1 MSDGMSASGTSSSA
15 EPLSQRPV
23 TRSFGRGTISG
34 ILITAAVHGALGLA
48 LYESQR
54 HEDPPP
60 PAIRDVIVTK
70 MVQLGK
76 PREKFWLPRNV
87 VTPPPPKPTPQ
98 TIKIATS
105 PDAAPAPPP
114 PAKPPP
120 KVEDTQISSDL
131 KRALQRAKSL
141 AQAAK
146 EEPPEGSLTGSLEGT
161 SNVAEIGDEYATKVH
176 DAIHRNWAAP
186 SGLLDETQLRGLVA
200 LVRVTIAVDGRLGAP
215 VLKQSSGNQ
224 TFDDAAVQAVRATGQ
239 VPPMPP
245 EVRSRF
251 RSGVEIEFDGK
262 DLTR

>member
-1 MSDGMSASGTSSSA
+1 MTSPGTSPGT
-15 EPLSQRPV
+15 ETLGQRPA
-23 TRSFGRGTISG
+23 TRPLGRGTISG
-34 ILITAAVHGALGLA
+34 ILITALVHGGLIYA

-54 HEDPPP
+54 RETPPP
-60 PAIRDVIVTK
+60 PAVRDVIVTK

-87 VTPPPPKPTPQ
+87 VTPPPPKPPPQ
-98 TIKIATS
+98 AIKIATS

-114 PAKPPP
+114 PVKPPP
-120 KVEDTQISSDL
+120 KVEDEKISSDL

-186 SGLLDETQLRGLVA
+186 SGLLDETQLRSLVA
-200 LVRVTIAVDGRLGAP
+200 LVRVSIAVDGRLGAP

-224 TFDDAAVQAVRATGQ
+224 TFDDAALQAVRATGN